1 METRGA
7 KTPSL
12 VSFPSPSEIMT
23 IRFERL
29 PDNTKPEA
37 AAALLAGKT
46 WFHWGHQA
54 EHPGDDEL
62 KRWIPASA
70 GNGFVGI
77 CGTDSAT
84 SRAPASGNDSTSGM
98 MKNVKVCKYPEG
110 GIQRLK
116 RKRAD
121 ILLAARAD
129 LSNRELARLAGVS
142 HTYIAKRRRV
152 ATNAPTA

>member
-1 METRGA
+1 
-7 KTPSL
+7 
-12 VSFPSPSEIMT
+12 MT
-23 IRFERL
+23 IPFQKL
-29 PDNTKPEA
+29 PDSIKPEA
-37 AAALLAGKT
+37 AVALLEGRA
-46 WFHWGHQA
+46 WFDWGRET

-70 GNGFVGI
+70 GNGFAGI

-98 MKNVKVCKYPEG
+98 MKNADVCKYPEG

-121 ILLAARAD
+121 ILLAARPE
-129 LSNRELARLAGVS
+129 LSDRELARLAGVS
-142 HTYIAKRRRV
+142 HTFISRRRLL

>member
-1 METRGA
+1 
-7 KTPSL
+7 
-12 VSFPSPSEIMT
+12 MT
-23 IRFERL
+23 IPFRKL
-29 PDNTKPEA
+29 PDSIKPEA
-37 AAALLAGKT
+37 AAALIAGKT
-46 WFHWGHQA
+46 WFHWGQET
-54 EHPGDDEL
+54 EHPGNDEL
-62 KRWIPASA
+62 CRWILP
-70 GNGFVGI
+70 GEFVGI

-84 SRAPASGNDSTSGM
+84 FRATASGNDSTSGM

-121 ILLAARAD
+121 ILLAARPD
-129 LSNRELARLAGVS
+129 LSDRELARLAGVS

>member
-1 METRGA
+1 
-7 KTPSL
+7 
-12 VSFPSPSEIMT
+12 MT
-23 IRFERL
+23 IPFQKL
-29 PDNTKPEA
+29 PDSTKPEA

-46 WFHWGHQA
+46 WFHWGRET

-62 KRWIPASA
+62 KRWILP
-70 GNGFVGI
+70 GEFVGI
-77 CGTDSAT
+77 CETDSET

-121 ILLAARAD
+121 ILLAARPD
-129 LSNRELARLAGVS
+129 LSDRELARLAGVS
-142 HTYIAKRRRV
+142 HTYIARRRRV

>member
-1 METRGA
+1 
-7 KTPSL
+7 
-12 VSFPSPSEIMT
+12 MT
-23 IRFERL
+23 IPFQKL
-29 PDNTKPEA
+29 PDSIKPEA

-46 WFHWGHQA
+46 WFHWGRET
-54 EHPGDDEL
+54 EHPGDEEL
-62 KRWIPASA
+62 CRWILP
-70 GNGFVGI
+70 GEFVGI

-84 SRAPASGNDSTSGM
+84 FRATASGNDSTSGM
-98 MKNVKVCKYPEG
+98 MKNVEVCKYPEAS
-110 GIQRLK
+110 IQRLK

-152 ATNAPTA
+152 ATNAPLA

>member
-1 METRGA
+1 
-7 KTPSL
+7 
-12 VSFPSPSEIMT
+12 MT
-23 IRFERL
+23 IPFQKL
-29 PDNTKPEA
+29 PDSIKPEA

-46 WFHWGHQA
+46 WFHWGNQS

-62 KRWIPASA
+62 KRWILP
-70 GNGFVGI
+70 GEFVGI
-77 CGTDSAT
+77 CETDSAT
-84 SRAPASGNDSTSGM
+84 SRALASGNDSTSGM
-98 MKNVKVCKYPEG
+98 MKIADVCKYPEG

>member
-1 METRGA
+1 
-7 KTPSL
+7 
-12 VSFPSPSEIMT
+12 MT
-23 IRFERL
+23 IQFQKL
-29 PDNTKPEA
+29 PDSTKPEA

-46 WFHWGHQA
+46 WFHWGRET

-62 KRWIPASA
+62 KRWIPAPA
-70 GNGFVGI
+70 GKGFAGI
-77 CGTDSAT
+77 CETDSAT

-98 MKNVKVCKYPEG
+98 MKIADVCKYPEG

-121 ILLAARAD
+121 ILLAARPE
-129 LSNRELARLAGVS
+129 LSDRELARLAGVS

-152 ATNAPTA
+152 ATNAPTAC

>member
-1 METRGA
+1 MIIPFR
-7 KTPSL
+7 K
-12 VSFPSPSEIMT
+12 
-23 IRFERL
+23 L
-29 PDNTKPEA
+29 PDSTKPEA

-46 WFHWGHQA
+46 WFHWGRET
-54 EHPGDDEL
+54 EHPGNAEL
-62 KRWIPASA
+62 FRWIDP
-70 GNGFVGI
+70 GEIVGI

-84 SRAPASGNDSTSGM
+84 SRTPASGNDSTSGM

-121 ILLAARAD
+121 ILLAARPD
-129 LSNRELARLAGVS
+129 LSDRELARLAGVS

-152 ATNAPTA
+152 ATNPPTAY

>member
-1 METRGA
+1 
-7 KTPSL
+7 
-12 VSFPSPSEIMT
+12 MT
-23 IRFERL
+23 IPFQKL
-29 PDNTKPEA
+29 PDSTKTEA
-37 AAALLAGKT
+37 AAALLAGKI
-46 WFHWGHQA
+46 WFDWGRET

-70 GNGFVGI
+70 GNGFAGI

-121 ILLAARAD
+121 ILLAARPD
-129 LSNRELARLAGVS
+129 LSDRELARLAGVS
-142 HTYIAKRRRV
+142 HTYIARRRRV